1 MTAAIQGHGFPRVI
15 GVLTHLECMQVFTTA
30 SHPSPQVH
38 GFPRVIGVLTHL
50 DSFRNAATLRRV
62 KKQVRL
68 IARDRSSLDCP

>member
-1 MTAAIQGHGFPRVI
+1 
-15 GVLTHLECMQVFTTA
+15 MQVLTTA

-68 IARDRSSLDCP
+68 IAPDCH